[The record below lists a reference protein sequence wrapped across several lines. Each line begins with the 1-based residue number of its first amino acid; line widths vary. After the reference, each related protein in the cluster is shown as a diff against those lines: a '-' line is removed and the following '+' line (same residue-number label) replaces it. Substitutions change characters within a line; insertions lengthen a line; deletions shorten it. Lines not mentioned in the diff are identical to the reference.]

1 MVTAYCSLTIVH
13 GFFEGGLMKEA
24 VVVSAVRT
32 AVGKAP
38 RGILKDT
45 RPDDI
50 AAMVIKEALARAPG
64 LKMEDVDDVVL
75 GCAFPESDQGLN
87 LGRVVA
93 MRAGFPHTVPGQ
105 TVNRFCSSGL
115 QAIATAAYEIMAGGT
130 EVMIAGGVEFMS
142 QVPIMGLTPSPNPY
156 LVEHNPQAYTS
167 MGLTAENV
175 AEKFKISREDQDRF
189 ALGSHQKAA
198 KAIKEGKF
206 KEEILPIPAKVKET
220 KEDGTV
226 VVKEVIFDTDEGVR
240 YDASLEGLAALKPVF
255 KNKGTVT
262 AGNSSQT
269 SDGAAGVVLMSK
281 EKAGALKLKPMAV
294 FRSFAVVGVPPE
306 IMGIGPA
313 YAVPKALGKAGLTIK
328 DIGLV
333 ELNEAFASQS
343 LYVIRELGLNP
354 EIVNVNGGAIAVGH
368 PLGCTGAKLTTT
380 LLYEMKR
387 RNIRYGLVTMC
398 IGGGMGAAGVF
409 ERIN

>member
-1 MVTAYCSLTIVH
+1 
-13 GFFEGGLMKEA
+13 MKEA

-50 AAMVIKEALARAPG
+50 AAIVIKEALSRAPG
-64 LKMEDVDDVVL
+64 LKVEEVDDFVL

-87 LGRVVA
+87 LARVVSI
-93 MRAGFPHTVPGQ
+93 RAGFPDTLPGQ

-115 QAIATAAYEIMAGGT
+115 QAIATAAYEIMVGAT

-156 LVEHNPQAYTS
+156 LVEHNPQIYTS

-175 AEKFKISREDQDRF
+175 AEKFGITREEQDRF
-189 ALGSHQKAA
+189 ALSSHQKAA
-198 KAIKEGKF
+198 KAIKEGRF
-206 KEEILPIPAKVKET
+206 KEEIIPIPAKVRET

-226 VVKEVIFDTDEGVR
+226 TVKEIIFDTDEGVR
-240 YDASLEGLAALKPVF
+240 YDASLEGMTSLKSVF
-255 KNKGTVT
+255 KAKGTVT

-269 SDGAAGVVLMSK
+269 SDGAAAVILMSR
-281 EKAGALKLKPMAV
+281 EKAEALKLKPMAT
-294 FRSFAVVGVPPE
+294 FRSFAVAGVPPE

-313 YAVPKALGKAGLTIK
+313 YAAPKALKKAGLTIK

-343 LYVIRELGLNP
+343 LYVIKELGLNLD
-354 EIVNVNGGAIAVGH
+354 IVNVNGGAIAMGH

-380 LLYEMKR
+380 LLHEMKR
-387 RNIRYGLVTMC
+387 RKVRYGLVTMC

-409 ERIN
+409 ENINAK

>member
-1 MVTAYCSLTIVH
+1 
-13 GFFEGGLMKEA
+13 MKEA

-45 RPDDI
+45 RPDDV
-50 AAMVIKEALARAPG
+50 AAIIIKEALSRVPG
-64 LKMEDVDDVVL
+64 LKAEEVDDVVL

-87 LGRVVA
+87 LARVVA
-93 MRAGFPHTVPGQ
+93 MRAGFPNTVPGQ

-115 QAIATAAYEIMAGGT
+115 QAIATAAYEIMVGAT
-130 EVMIAGGVEFMS
+130 EVMVAGGVEFMS

-156 LVEHNPQAYTS
+156 LVEHNPQVYTS

-175 AEKFKISREDQDRF
+175 AEKFGISREDQDRF
-189 ALGSHQKAA
+189 ALSSHQKAA
-198 KAIKEGKF
+198 KAIREGRF
-206 KEEILPIPAKVKET
+206 KEEVIPIPAKVKEV

-240 YDASLEGLAALKPVF
+240 YDASLEGMASLKPAF
-255 KNKGTVT
+255 KAKGTVT

-269 SDGAAGVVLMSK
+269 SDGAAALVLMSRERA
-281 EKAGALKLKPMAV
+281 EKMGVKPLAI
-294 FRSFAVVGVPPE
+294 FRSFAAAGVPPE
-306 IMGIGPA
+306 VMGIGPA
-313 YAVPKALGKAGLTIK
+313 YAVPKALKRAGLTL
-328 DIGLV
+328 DQIGLV
-333 ELNEAFASQS
+333 ELNEAFASQA
-343 LYVIRELGLNP
+343 LYVIRNLGLNLD
-354 EIVNVNGGAIAVGH
+354 IVNVNGGAIAVGH

-387 RNIRYGLVTMC
+387 RKVRYGLVTMC

-409 ERIN
+409 ENINAK

>member
-1 MVTAYCSLTIVH
+1 MR
-13 GFFEGGLMKEA
+13 EA

-45 RPDDI
+45 RPDDV
-50 AAMVIKEALARAPG
+50 AAIILKEAVSRAPG
-64 LKMEDVDDVVL
+64 LRGEDIDDVVI

-93 MRAGFPHTVPGQ
+93 MRAGFPYTVPGQ

-115 QAIATAAYEIMAGGT
+115 QAIATAAYEIMVGGSD
-130 EVMIAGGVEFMS
+130 VIVAGGVEFMS
-142 QVPIMGLTPSPNPY
+142 QVPIMGLTPSVNPY
-156 LVEHNPQAYTS
+156 LVEHNPQIYTS

-175 AEKFKISREDQDRF
+175 AAKFGITREEQDRF
-189 ALGSHQKAA
+189 SLASHQKAA
-198 KAIKEGKF
+198 RAIKEGKF
-206 KEEILPIPAKVKET
+206 KEEVLPIFAKVREVQEDGTTKVKE
-220 KEDGTV
+220 V
-226 VVKEVIFDTDEGVR
+226 LFDTEEGVR
-240 YDASLEGLAALKPVF
+240 FDATYEGMAALKPVF
-255 KNKGTVT
+255 KAKGTVT

-269 SDGAAGVVLMSK
+269 SDGAAALVIMSK
-281 EKAGALKLKPMAV
+281 EKAEALKLKPMAV
-294 FRSFAVVGVPPE
+294 FRSYAVAGVPPE
-306 IMGIGPA
+306 IMGVGPA
-313 YAVPKALGKAGLTIK
+313 FAAPKAVKKAGLTFK

-333 ELNEAFASQS
+333 ELNEAFASQAV
-343 LYVIRELGLNP
+343 YVIRELGLNP
-354 EIVNVNGGAIAVGH
+354 DIVNVNGGGVAMGH

-387 RNIRYGLVTMC
+387 RNVRYGLVTMC

-409 ERIN
+409 ERVE

>member
-1 MVTAYCSLTIVH
+1 
-13 GFFEGGLMKEA
+13 MKEA

-50 AAMVIKEALARAPG
+50 AAMVIKEALNRAPG

-87 LGRVVA
+87 LARVVA
-93 MRAGFPHTVPGQ
+93 ARAGLPYTVPGQ

-115 QAIATAAYEIMAGGT
+115 QAITTAAYEIMVGGA
-130 EVMIAGGVEFMS
+130 EVVIAGGVEFMS

-156 LVEHNPQAYTS
+156 LVEHWPQAYTS

-175 AEKFKISREDQDRF
+175 AEKFGISREDQDRF
-189 ALGSHQKAA
+189 ALSSHQKAA
-198 KAIKEGKF
+198 KALKEGKF
-206 KEEILPIPAKVKET
+206 KEEVLPIPAKVKET

-226 VVKEVIFDTDEGVR
+226 VVKEVLFDTDEGVR
-240 YDASLEGLAALKPVF
+240 YDASLEGLAALKPIF
-255 KNKGTVT
+255 KVKGTVT

-269 SDGAAGVVLMSK
+269 SDGAAAVVLMSK
-281 EKAGALKLKPMAV
+281 ERAGALKLKPMAV
-294 FRSFAVVGVPPE
+294 FLSFAVTGVPPE
-306 IMGIGPA
+306 IMGVGPA
-313 YAVPKALGKAGLTIK
+313 YAVPKALNKAGLTI
-328 DIGLV
+328 DQIGLV

-343 LYVIRELGLNP
+343 LYVIRELGLNQ
-354 EIVNVNGGAIAVGH
+354 EILNVNGGAIAVGH

-387 RNIRYGLVTMC
+387 RKVRYGLVTMC
-398 IGGGMGAAGVF
+398 IGGGMGAAGIF
-409 ERIN
+409 ENIDAK

>member
-1 MVTAYCSLTIVH
+1 
-13 GFFEGGLMKEA
+13 MKEA

-50 AAMVIKEALARAPG
+50 AAMVIKEAFARAPG
-64 LKMEDVDDVVL
+64 LKMEDVDDITL

-93 MRAGFPHTVPGQ
+93 MRAGFPHTVSGQ

-115 QAIATAAYEIMAGGT
+115 QAIATAAYEVMVGAT
-130 EVMIAGGVEFMS
+130 DVMIAGGVEFMS

-175 AEKFKISREDQDRF
+175 AERFKISREDQDRF
-189 ALGSHQKAA
+189 ALSSHQKAA

-206 KEEILPIPAKVKET
+206 KEEILPIPAKVRET

-226 VVKEVIFDTDEGVR
+226 AVKEVIFDTDEGVR
-240 YDASLEGLAALKPVF
+240 YDATLEGLAALKPVF
-255 KNKGTVT
+255 KAKGSVT

-269 SDGAAGVVLMSK
+269 SDGAAAVVLMSK
-281 EKAGALKLKPMAV
+281 EKAAALKLKPMAV
-294 FRSFAVVGVPPE
+294 FRAFAVAGVPPE
-306 IMGIGPA
+306 IMGVGPA
-313 YAVPKALGKAGLTIK
+313 YAVPKVLKKAGLTTK

-333 ELNEAFASQS
+333 ELNEAFASQA

-368 PLGCTGAKLTTT
+368 PLGCTGAKLTTG
-380 LLYEMKR
+380 LLHEMKR

-398 IGGGMGAAGVF
+398 IGGGMGAAGIF
-409 ERIN
+409 ERVE